1 MELAL
6 KSRTPT
12 MPRIGD
18 TPHANGRTIARRTL
32 LKLVGAGGVAGLVG
46 TLPTLA
52 ADGQPAAARAVATVK
67 IDNFTFEPSELKI
80 APGTTVTWVNGDDI
94 PHTVVATN
102 RAFRSRALDTE
113 DTFSFTF
120 TSVGEFDYFC
130 SLHPHMTGKIL
141 VNAMTG

>member
-1 MELAL
+1 MQG
-6 KSRTPT
+6 SS
-12 MPRIGD
+12 
-18 TPHANGRTIARRTL
+18 
-32 LKLVGAGGVAGLVG
+32 
-46 TLPTLA
+46 
-52 ADGQPAAARAVATVK
+52 AAARAGATVK
-67 IDNFTFEPSELKI
+67 IDNFTFEPSELEI